1 MIDKVSIENFKVFKN
16 RVDFSN
22 LKCLNFLTGINGRGK
37 STMLQAF
44 VALSQSIKE
53 NNKLD
58 LLCLNGD
65 MVKLGNAIDVKNEEV
80 SRENNIVLGF
90 VCDGLQYDFFF
101 SAGSDNEQVL
111 SLKEIH
117 INHEQS
123 SIENEDLDKIFK
135 LFRNL
140 IFISAERIGPK
151 LHYDFCND
159 TRHIGSRGEY
169 VACAFYNHKDDVID
183 SKIIDGILDIF
194 PEINIEN
201 IDSSFA
207 GQVQFWLSQMFRPT
221 YINAEYIASV
231 NEYTLQFG
239 APDRSGKYKPTNVGF
254 GYSYVLPII
263 VAALLA
269 TPETILI
276 IENPEAHLHPLAQS
290 ILSKF
295 LTLISKTGVQIFIET
310 HSEHII
316 NAPRVM
322 IVQEAFKSENM
333 SILYFDEM
341 YSSKHIPVN
350 ILPDGQINEWPQGF
364 FDQSEIDNDIILG
377 L

>member
-1 MIDKVSIENFKVFKN
+1 MIDKVSIENFKVFKE

-22 LKCLNFLTGINGRGK
+22 LKSLNFLTGINGRGK

-44 VALSQSIKE
+44 VALSQSLKE
-53 NNKLD
+53 NSKRD

-65 MVKLGNAIDVKNEEV
+65 MVNLGNAIDVKNEDV

-90 VCDGLQYDFFF
+90 VYYGIQYDFFF
-101 SAGSDNEQVL
+101 SVGSDNEQVL
-111 SLKEIH
+111 NLKEVK
-117 INHEQS
+117 INGQQS
-123 SIENEDLDKIFK
+123 SIESKELDKFFK

-159 TRHIGSRGEY
+159 TRNIGSRGEY
-169 VACAFYNHKDDVID
+169 VACAFYNHKDDVVN
-183 SKIIDGILDIF
+183 STIIDGILDIF
-194 PEINIEN
+194 PEINMEN
-201 IDSSFA
+201 IDLSVA

-269 TPETILI
+269 NSGTILI
-276 IENPEAHLHPLAQS
+276 IENPEAHLHPFAQS

-322 IVQEAFKSENM
+322 IVQESFKSEDM
-333 SILYFDEM
+333 SILYFDET
-341 YSSKHIPVN
+341 YSSKHTSID
-350 ILPDGQINEWPQGF
+350 ILPNGEIGEWPQGF